1 MKLKHNLCDDL
12 DENELHR
19 KEDFKRG
26 EVELD
31 LAFLNVF
38 PFAIYTLYDLRPV
51 VGVHVCIC
59 LCAYLS
65 DDPSSNS
72 VLCR

>member
-31 LAFLNVF
+31 LAFLNLF

-51 VGVHVCIC
+51 VVCAC
-59 LCAYLS
+59 LYL
-65 DDPSSNS
+65 PLCLS
-72 VLCR
+72 VR